1 VRDRQ
6 LSDLNFQ
13 GVCHGCLFPLRTPHQ
28 ELSLGL
34 EVMTIGD
41 TPHDQGCGILQ
52 DIPFRKDL
60 PPLSHHSGRYLYQGC
75 DRPVVYHRIR
85 SCSSPYIQ
93 DLLVRYR
100 QLNEMNLQGVCHG
113 RLFPLHTLHQ
123 ELLTGLVSM
132 LIEDTLHDQKYRI
145 LEDIPFRKDLPPLS
159 YRNGRYLHHRCDRPI
174 VYHRIRSCSSPY
186 RQDHFCR

>member
-1 VRDRQ
+1 MIGRNPTETRLNFRGHPLVLFKLFLHWTSIRVASIAAQKNLTLFLSKRRNRKCSTGSLHLRYKIFRCVPWTERPGLLLVRYRQ

-52 DIPFRKDL
+52 DIPFQKDL

-85 SCSSPYIQ
+85 FCSS
-93 DLLVRYR
+93 L
-100 QLNEMNLQGVCHG
+100 
-113 RLFPLHTLHQ
+113 
-123 ELLTGLVSM
+123 
-132 LIEDTLHDQKYRI
+132 
-145 LEDIPFRKDLPPLS
+145 
-159 YRNGRYLHHRCDRPI
+159 
-174 VYHRIRSCSSPY
+174 Y
-186 RQDHFCR
+186 RQDQLELRLTS